1 MCGERLGHR
10 RKNVKKFG
18 LHRFSF
24 ARARMFLAAE
34 RLSKQEFVRGT
45 QEILAALFL

>member
-1 MCGERLGHR
+1 MCGERLGYR

-24 ARARMFLAAE
+24 AQARMFLAVE

-45 QEILAALFL
+45 QDVSAALFL